1 MVEPDGVVT
10 RMLFGLFSKPHSIRY
25 PGGRNVLKPWIKL
38 GWPANNSETRLMTP
52 GVSILRSFSYSQHVK
67 GGGTT
72 ATHVWLLKS
81 FMMSRNLL

>member
-1 MVEPDGVVT
+1 M
-10 RMLFGLFSKPHSIRY
+10 
-25 PGGRNVLKPWIKL
+25 LKPWIKL

-52 GVSILRSFSYSQHVK
+52 GVSILRPFSYSQHVK
-67 GGGTT
+67 GGGTA